1 MPLCLDRKTSFI
13 LAMIALLTDS
23 ELLPEEGMAGP
34 KACVRVHLAG
44 GM

>member
-13 LAMIALLTDS
+13 LAIIALLTDG

-34 KACVRVHLAG
+34 KACVRVYPAG